1 MKKRAGGQAPLKVIC
16 MAKEPIEQLAYTTAS
31 SGSQGVSY
39 DYLPIYLGEILGLP
53 AELDALIVTS
63 DLQGIAGHGTRE
75 EHSSKLVGE
84 ELPEIVALLLESIL
98 PQYDPERVGVLLC
111 GDLYGDPLK
120 RGASGDPLPVWK
132 AFHQHF
138 GTVLGVA
145 GNHDLFTA
153 EGAGWLKAASGVNL
167 FAEPKIATYCGM
179 TVAGLGGVIG
189 RADKPNRMPE
199 EKYLD
204 TLQKL
209 LHRGPQV
216 LMLHQGPDFPSQ
228 GLPGHAGMRRM
239 VEAFPPMLICC
250 GHVHWDQ
257 AIAELDNG
265 TQVIN
270 ADGRVLVFTAA
281 EMD

>member
-1 MKKRAGGQAPLKVIC
+1 MHKRGGGQVPLKVIC
-16 MAKEPIEQLAYTTAS
+16 VAKEPIEQLAYTTAS

-39 DYLPIYLGEILGLP
+39 DYLPIYLGEMVGLP
-53 AELDALIVTS
+53 DEVDAMIVTS
-63 DLQGIAGHGTRE
+63 DLQGIAGHGLYENR
-75 EHSSKLVGE
+75 SPRLIGE
-84 ELPEIVALLLESIL
+84 ELPEMLVLLMESIL
-98 PQYDPERVGVLLC
+98 PQFDPERVVVLLC
-111 GDLYGDPLK
+111 GDLFGDPAK
-120 RGASGDPLPVWK
+120 RGSSGDPLPVWE

-153 EGAGWLKAASGVNL
+153 EGEAWLKATSGVNL
-167 FAEPKIATYCGM
+167 YTEPKIATFCGM
-179 TVAGLGGVIG
+179 SVAGLGGVIG

-216 LMLHQGPDFPSQ
+216 LMLHQGPDFPGQ
-228 GLPGHAGMRRM
+228 GLPGHAGMRQR
-239 VEAFPPMLICC
+239 VETVPPLLICC
-250 GHVHWDQ
+250 GHVHWEQ
-257 AIAELDNG
+257 AIAELESG

-281 EMD
+281 AID